1 MYTGRRR
8 SFALRTRAVRAASA
22 VVCAWA
28 ACLLLSTAGAAALQE
43 DPLGKQAHESMKAL
57 DALIGRWAL
66 TSREVTAD
74 GDALEASGT
83 RTCRWALNHTAIR
96 CDDSYDVIGRVNGAP
111 QPITIESSLFYLSF
125 NPETGLYEYTYFS
138 PTQPEPSVVPA
149 SFDNAERVLRGT
161 AWVRHAD
168 GEMLLNTHISH
179 FVGPDRI
186 EETFSLS
193 RPGRGAGEEQLE
205 IELVR
210 RSSNPPPVL
219 HF

>member
-1 MYTGRRR
+1 MHSRRGRPFRWR
-8 SFALRTRAVRAASA
+8 YARVRAGAVAAS
-22 VVCAWA
+22 
-28 ACLLLSTAGAAALQE
+28 LLVASSLFGSAGATMLSE
-43 DPLGKQAHESMKAL
+43 DPLSKEAHESMQAL
-57 DALIGRWAL
+57 DSLIGRWAL

-96 CDDSYDVIGRVNGAP
+96 CDDRYDVIGRVNGAP
-111 QPITIESSLFYLSF
+111 QPITIEESLFYLSF

-149 SFDNAERVLRGT
+149 SFDAAERVLRGT

-193 RPGRGAGEEQLE
+193 QPGRGAGEEMLE